1 MLKTV
6 FILAMQKVM
15 TARSCLGRVAVSRCG
30 GANPCHKYVCDVML
44 VMPAITESYKHQ
56 QRIKKTWVASI
67 DIRHMSVVA
76 KTNSKKPQ

>member
-6 FILAMQKVM
+6 LAMQKDM
-15 TARSCLGRVAVSRCG
+15 TAQSCLGRVAVSRCG
-30 GANPCHKYVCDVML
+30 GANPCHKYVCGVMR